1 MKNRCFY
8 ILIFSLILF
17 SCNKKS
23 KDIDNFYIPSNQR
36 VEKEKLTLILKD
48 MFLLESAIH
57 FKTNY
62 GYDIKSLTTVYYNQL
77 FKLYDTNKD
86 EIVKSLNYYV
96 FYDKSFSEVIENAKN
111 MLIVEA
117 DSIKEIGNLE
127 KIENENLEDEEA
139 ENSADEKGKRKISFF
154 GMSPE

>member
-1 MKNRCFY
+1 
-8 ILIFSLILF
+8 
-17 SCNKKS
+17 
-23 KDIDNFYIPSNQR
+23 
-36 VEKEKLTLILKD
+36 

-127 KIENENLEDEEA
+127 KIESENLENIEA
-139 ENSADEKGKRKISFF
+139 ENSDGKKENRRPSFF